1 MNPPSPSYAACVA
14 WRETPNSRPVDLSV
28 VIPAFNEQARI
39 IPTIAAWVAHL
50 APRDL
55 CWEIVV
61 SDDGS
66 TDATTALIE
75 LIGHVNVR
83 LVRAPKNA
91 GKGAAVHRGFSEAR
105 GRMVL
110 FCDADNAT
118 PVQEIDGLIARLRAG
133 ADVAVGS
140 RAAHGADVNN
150 RSVLR
155 SAMTTGLRR
164 LVSLGLGIAVTDTQ
178 CGFKLFTADAARR
191 VCAVHTID
199 GFAFDLEMLYLA
211 ERLGLTV
218 AEVPVRWYDAPGSTV
233 RPLQEAVRFLASIV
247 RIRMNA
253 ARGLY
258 AHA

>member
-1 MNPPSPSYAACVA
+1 MNNPSASYLAYTR
-14 WRETPNSRPVDLSV
+14 WRDTPNDRPVDLTV

-66 TDATTALIE
+66 TDDTTALIE

-83 LVRAPKNA
+83 LVRAPRNA
-91 GKGAAVHRGFSEAR
+91 GKGAAVHRGFSDAR

-118 PVQEIDGLIARLRAG
+118 PVQELDGLIARLESG

-150 RSVLR
+150 RSFLR
-155 SAMTTGLRR
+155 TAMTTGLRR
-164 LVSLGLGIAVTDTQ
+164 LVSLGLGIGVTDTQ

-199 GFAFDLEMLYLA
+199 GFAFDLEMLFLA
-211 ERLGLTV
+211 ERLGLV
-218 AEVPVRWYDAPGSTV
+218 VSEVPVRWFDAPGSTV
-233 RPLQEAVRFLASIV
+233 RPLREAVRFVASIA
-247 RIRMNA
+247 RIRLNT
-253 ARGLY
+253 ARGVY